1 MPYNLPA
8 DPTMDWPEEKLQPQ
22 SAMTKF
28 RFRQEA
34 MLRMLSAHV
43 VAKGF
48 PSPVALA
55 SMMDVADSATEK
67 VFSE

>member
-1 MPYNLPA
+1 MPI
-8 DPTMDWPEEKLQPQ
+8 DPTIDWPEEKLQPQ
-22 SAMTKF
+22 PAMTKF

-34 MLRMLSAHV
+34 VLRMLSAHV

-55 SMMDVADSATEK
+55 SLMDTADSATEK
-67 VFSE
+67 VFDV